1 MDLKELKRRKDY
13 LAAGR
18 SIWDAHA
25 QEIVDH
31 IAPDRQ
37 GFISR
42 RTEGEKTMTQIYD
55 ETALHASDLFARGV
69 FDLMCNPAT
78 KWFGVAAER
87 RELNEAREA
96 KIWLDMYENCLYV
109 ILNKSN
115 YYSEVQELFKDWG
128 DFGTGCQYLGQTP
141 RSIANFRNLHLGDIF
156 VSENSQG
163 QIDTL
168 YRQTSMTARQIL
180 QDFPDTASMEVQ
192 KAYKDN
198 PEQKFE
204 IIHAVLPRE
213 DLPQSKVIPFSRG
226 RKRDNKAMPWAS
238 VYFET
243 SKMQLLSE
251 SGYREFPFM
260 VPRMRRT
267 PGEVMGRGLGM
278 IALPGAKGLNRMTY
292 DILRAGSKR
301 VDPPLLLSNDAM
313 INPLR
318 RNPEAVNILRTDTV
332 KDKFAFLVSP
342 HDPGYEQWLIENS
355 RQSIKQIYFNDL
367 LELVEGPDRTAFEV
381 AKLIERKL
389 RLLGG
394 SYGQLQAEY
403 FNRMF
408 DRLHEVVLESG
419 YLPTPPQILWG
430 EALKIDY
437 LSPLA
442 RAQQM
447 SASQGIVEAAGFM
460 AQVHTFY
467 PEIIDIAD
475 WDEAGRQ
482 VLESRG
488 VSPKIILPAEDVAK
502 MRQARAKQQ
511 QEQQM
516 AAMAMEA
523 AKTMPALSKG
533 PEPGSP
539 IDQLNQQFQQGA
551 GNA

>member
-13 LAAGR
+13 ISSGR
-18 SIWDAHA
+18 TIWDAHA
-25 QEIVDH
+25 QEIVNY

-37 GFISR
+37 GFTSR
-42 RTEGEKTMTQIYD
+42 RAEGEKTMSLIYE
-55 ETALHASDLFARGV
+55 ETAIHASDLFARGV

-87 RELNEAREA
+87 RELNEKREA
-96 KIWLDMYENCLYV
+96 KIWLDMYEVALYAIV
-109 ILNKSN
+109 NKSN
-115 YYSEVQELFKDWG
+115 FYSEVQELFKDWG
-128 DFGTGCQYLGQTP
+128 DFGTGCQYLGSTP
-141 RSIANFRNLHLGDIF
+141 RTIANFRNIHLGDVF
-156 VSENSQG
+156 FSEDSQG
-163 QIDTL
+163 MVDTL
-168 YRQTSMTARQIL
+168 YREMSWTARQIM
-180 QDFPDTASMEVQ
+180 QEFPDTASSEVE

-204 IIHAVLPRE
+204 LIHAVLPRQ
-213 DLPQSKVIPFSRG
+213 DLPTSNVIPFNQG
-226 RKRDNKAMPWAS
+226 RKKDSKSMPWAS

-243 SKMQLLSE
+243 SKMSLLSE

-260 VPRMRRT
+260 VPRMRRA

-278 IALPGAKGLNRMTY
+278 IALPGVKGLNRMEY
-292 DILRAGSKR
+292 DILRAGAKQ

-318 RNPEAVNILRTDTV
+318 RNPEAVNILRADTV
-332 KDKFAFLVSP
+332 KDKYAFLVSP
-342 HDPGYEQWLIENS
+342 NNLNYSDAKMEQK
-355 RQSIKQIYFNDL
+355 RQMVRLIYFNDL

-408 DRLHEVVLESG
+408 DRLHNVVLESR
-419 YLPTPPQILWG
+419 YLPPPPQVLWG
-430 EALKIDY
+430 QELKIDY

-442 RAQQM
+442 RAQQQ
-447 SASQGIVEAAGFM
+447 SASQGIVEAAGFVS
-460 AQVHTFY
+460 QVMTFY
-467 PEIIDIAD
+467 PPIVDIAD

-488 VSPKIILPAEDVAK
+488 VSPKIILPPEEVAK
-502 MRQARAKQQ
+502 MRQARA
-511 QEQQM
+511 QEQQQQKT
-516 AAMAMEA
+516 AAMALEA
-523 AKTMPALSKG
+523 AKTMPALNKG

-539 IDQLNQQFQQGA
+539 MDQLNQGFQQGA